1 MNLLP
6 LLLLVYRCSSVF
18 GVVSPLDKVTEE
30 LKEMKDTVNS
40 VQASL
45 ITSVSLIQDQLNDF
59 TGNFVTSLE
68 SKLTSL
74 DTKVTMLNSN
84 LASLS
89 QRAHAWDTFQHH
101 IDAWT
106 SQLTSLDQ
114 KIEHLRRSQDEKL
127 LDQTN
132 KVKILPDIDFK
143 LEKFGRKLS
152 DLGGQ
157 LQVVDNRLLS
167 LQDSVADQSST
178 DPLSEI
184 TSQGVLSTL
193 NNIESLIKNST
204 ARTHHK
210 RPQYRHS
217 SRHLGSQSKE
227 NHLDQVSSCQANHD
241 ILQDIQSK
249 VGNIHNHVIQE
260 SNHKDIIDAPRFD
273 YLRGDAPSPQ
283 IGVYSVDQE
292 EDFSDAEDKFVSL
305 FRKIATPFKRVNK
318 RLMSME
324 TLQDKIETEITD
336 IKVGIE
342 NTNGELKRQLS
353 EFIASSTEMSQEQN
367 HLIEGYAANFASL
380 QQCCSGHS
388 ADYNRFV
395 AQAGPVVDKMDRWM
409 TSWQNLASQK
419 FDRILQQNSYDHD
432 TINKGQKA
440 LESFLMEGFDRCK
453 MRDSR
458 AGKRIRPTPS
468 YSETTTKI
476 PTTTT
481 ERVTTPEVIEDNDVL
496 KLPFVDESEILDDD
510 VSFDTKEPYAK
521 MPSGCDD
528 LKHSSGSSSSKV
540 YKVGVSR
547 MYNEGGKDFNTRL
560 CDQETSGGGWTVIQR
575 RGDFGEPKINFTR
588 SWKDYKHGFG
598 DLNGEFWFGNDY
610 ISILS
615 ANKSVMLRIELEAHD
630 GRRAYAEYSTF
641 RVDSEDLDYRLWL
654 GGYSGNASDS
664 LSAHNGYKFS
674 TVDRNND
681 QAPKCC
687 PCAPAYGGGWWFYS
701 CFESNLNGEYFL
713 DPDDNGY
720 YRGIIWELWLGDYS
734 LKAAKMMIRPKDFS
748 VGYDPDSRD
757 SLVVP
762 PDP

>member
-1 MNLLP
+1 MNV
-6 LLLLVYRCSSVF
+6 LLLLLWGFQCSSVLC
-18 GVVSPLDKVTEE
+18 VVSPLDKVTEE
-30 LKEMKDTVNS
+30 LKVMQETVNS

-59 TGNFVTSLE
+59 TGNVAASLE

-74 DTKVTMLNSN
+74 DKKVTTMNTN
-84 LASLS
+84 LAGLS
-89 QRAHAWDTFQHH
+89 QRAHAWDTFEHH
-101 IDAWT
+101 IGAWN
-106 SQLTSLDQ
+106 SQITSLDQ
-114 KIEHLRRSQDEKL
+114 KLEHLRRSQDEKL
-127 LDQTN
+127 LDHTN
-132 KVKILPDIDFK
+132 KVKILPDLDFK

-167 LQDSVADQSST
+167 LQDSVAEQSSK

-193 NNIESLIKNST
+193 TNIESLIKNST
-204 ARTHHK
+204 ARNHHK

-217 SRHLGSQSKE
+217 SRHLGGQNNE
-227 NHLDQVSSCQANHD
+227 NHSNQASSCQANHD
-241 ILQDIQSK
+241 ILQEIQSK
-249 VGNIHNHVIQE
+249 VENIQHHVTGGGNY
-260 SNHKDIIDAPRFD
+260 KDTDSPRFD
-273 YLRGDAPSPQ
+273 YLRGEAPSPQ

-292 EDFSDAEDKFVSL
+292 EEFSEAEDKFVHL

-342 NTNGELKRQLS
+342 TTNGELKRQLK
-353 EFIASSTEMSQEQN
+353 EFIAASTEISQEQN
-367 HLIEGYAANFASL
+367 HLIEGYASNFASL

-388 ADYNRFV
+388 ADYNRFA
-395 AQAGPVVDKMDRWM
+395 AQAGPVVDRMDRWM
-409 TSWQNLASQK
+409 TSWQNMATQK

-432 TINKGQKA
+432 TLNKGQKA
-440 LESFLMEGFDRCK
+440 LESFMMEGFDRCK
-453 MRDSR
+453 LRDPR
-458 AGKRIRPTPS
+458 AGKRIRTTPS
-468 YSETTTKI
+468 YSETTTELT
-476 PTTTT
+476 TTTT
-481 ERVTTPEVIEDNDVL
+481 EKVTTPEIIEDNDIL

-510 VSFDTKEPYAK
+510 VSYDTKEPYAK
-521 MPSGCDD
+521 RPSGCDD
-528 LKHSSGSSSSKV
+528 LKHSGGSSTSKV
-540 YKVGVSR
+540 YKVGVNR
-547 MYNEGGKDFNTRL
+547 MYNDGGRDFNTRL

-575 RGDFGEPKINFTR
+575 RGDYGEPKMNFTR
-588 SWKDYKHGFG
+588 SWEDYKHGFG

-610 ISILS
+610 ISNLS
-615 ANKSVMLRIELEAHD
+615 ANKSVMLRVELEAHD

-641 RVDSEDLDYRLWL
+641 RVDSEALDYRLWL

-701 CFESNLNGEYFL
+701 CFESNLNGEYFT

-734 LKAAKMMIRPKDFS
+734 LKAVKMMIRPKDFS

-757 SLVVP
+757 TLAVP